1 MAFLPPSTNGQYLG
15 ARSSVWF
22 LGLVAVLTL
31 VPGMIHSFLP
41 DGGAGVI
48 AHLDMGDRR
57 DLVIGVFRW
66 EGSTQLAFG
75 LGMLAVALRYQTLV
89 PLFLSL
95 VIVER
100 GLMSLHGWIL
110 SPPASGRH
118 PPEHFASPMTVVLA
132 AVFLILALRP
142 RQT

>member
-1 MAFLPPSTNGQYLG
+1 
-15 ARSSVWF
+15 
-22 LGLVAVLTL
+22 
-31 VPGMIHSFLP
+31 
-41 DGGAGVI
+41 
-48 AHLDMGDRR
+48 
-57 DLVIGVFRW
+57 
-66 EGSTQLAFG
+66 
-75 LGMLAVALRYQTLV
+75 LV